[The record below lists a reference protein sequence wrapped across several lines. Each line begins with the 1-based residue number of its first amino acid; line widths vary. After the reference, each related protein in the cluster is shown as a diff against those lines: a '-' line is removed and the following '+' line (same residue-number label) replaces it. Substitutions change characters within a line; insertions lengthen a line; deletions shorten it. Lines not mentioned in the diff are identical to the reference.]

1 MINRIFT
8 LFKIARKLA
17 KSDAL
22 KILSKHYDIPF
33 IIKFLSGILSI
44 SFSKE
49 DDVNKSLND
58 KQQLC
63 KSIESMGPTFIKLG
77 QFLAT
82 RPDIIGEELSVQL
95 EKLQD
100 KLPAFENS
108 IAKKIIEKSL
118 GETTNRSITNLSE
131 PIAAASIAQ
140 VHKAQIDDS
149 GVIKDVAIKI
159 LRPNI
164 KKTFNDEIDAL
175 MLLAYFIENTLKKT
189 KRLRLVEVVYLLK
202 EITNHEMDLRFE
214 AAAANEYAE
223 NTKNDLGF
231 NVPKIYW
238 SFTSDEVLTL
248 DWIDGISIREKNL
261 MEKKNIQVNE
271 IASNIIQHFL
281 RQAVRDGF
289 FLFVLFGA
297 LLETA
302 GGGQYFLDL
311 AFAMVGKMRGGPAKA
326 AILGSGM
333 TGMISGSSVAN
344 TVTTGTFTIPI
355 MKKTGFSKEKAGAI
369 EVSSSVNGQIMPPV
383 MGAAAF
389 VMASFIGVTYF
400 EVVKHAFLP
409 AVISYI
415 ALFYISHLEALKL
428 NLKGMTEEDVPNLR
442 KTFLSGLH
450 FLIPIFV
457 LIYLLTYLRL
467 TASYSIFYA
476 TIALISVNFLNKI
489 YRSNENGGLTS
500 SLKLWFNQTVVGFQK
515 GAINMVAVG
524 IAIATAGVIVGSV
537 ASTGLSTNLIIVIE
551 SIAKDNVIIL
561 ILLTILLCLLL
572 GMGLPT
578 TANYVV
584 VASLMSM
591 VLVDVGNASGY
602 IFPLIAVH
610 LFVFYFGLMA
620 DVTPP
625 VGLAS
630 YAAAG
635 ISGGDPL
642 KTGIQ
647 AFWYSLRTGILPIVF
662 LFNHELLLMGIEN
675 LFHAIVVILTSL
687 TGILVFTSAT
697 QGWFFNKLRWYEIIV
712 FLLVSLSLLSPGFV
726 LNKFYPKYDFQDLRN
741 SNKLLFEPEKEIHI
755 KVTRYSEYGERY
767 KLFVIEKNIF
777 DKKFNLKDYG
787 IDIVEKNNQIMVD
800 NLKWNGAAKKAGFE
814 MDDVLNELKVE
825 NLDRPNKSLV
835 YPFAFILLI
844 VFGYLNYKRK

>member
-1 MINRIFT
+1 MNKNFDT
-8 LFKIARKLA
+8 PVKDKIQEDLSPTKKL
-17 KSDAL
+17 SGLHL
-22 KILSKHYDIPF
+22 KIVLAIAIAWSLFQLWYASPFPFWFNFGMFKGLPARAIHLGFALLLAFLIFPISRSKKISFFDTLIAIIGAFCCLYIYLYYDQ
-33 IIKFLSGILSI
+33 LVDRGGILLKI
-44 SFSKE
+44 DLIGFKFPLE
-49 DDVNKSLND
+49 LIIGIVGILI
-58 KQQLC
+58 LL
-63 KSIESMGPTFIKLG
+63 E
-77 QFLAT
+77 AT
-82 RPDIIGEELSVQL
+82 RRVIGIPLVIIAVLFLLFSYFGKYAPEIISHGGLSL
-95 EKLQD
+95 
-100 KLPAFENS
+100 
-108 IAKKIIEKSL
+108 
-118 GETTNRSITNLSE
+118 
-131 PIAAASIAQ
+131 
-140 VHKAQIDDS
+140 
-149 GVIKDVAIKI
+149 
-159 LRPNI
+159 
-164 KKTFNDEIDAL
+164 
-175 MLLAYFIENTLKKT
+175 
-189 KRLRLVEVVYLLK
+189 KRL
-202 EITNHEMDLRFE
+202 IGFHWFDQE
-214 AAAANEYAE
+214 AI
-223 NTKNDLGF
+223 F
-231 NVPKIYW
+231 
-238 SFTSDEVLTL
+238 
-248 DWIDGISIREKNL
+248 GIPIGVSVDFI
-261 MEKKNIQVNE
+261 
-271 IASNIIQHFL
+271 
-281 RQAVRDGF
+281 

-311 AFAMVGKMRGGPAKA
+311 AFAMVGKTRGGPAKA

-355 MKKTGFSKEKAGAI
+355 MKRTGFSKEKAGAI

-409 AVISYI
+409 AIISYI

-428 NLKGMTEEDVPNLR
+428 NLKGMNEEDVPNLK

-476 TIALISVNFLNKI
+476 TIALITVNFLNKI
-489 YRSNENGGLTS
+489 FTS
-500 SLKLWFNQTVVGFQK
+500 RQNDGIINSLKLWFNQTVVGFQK

-551 SIAKDNVIIL
+551 SLAKDNVIIL

-642 KTGIQ
+642 KTGVQ

-675 LFHAIVVILTSL
+675 FFHAIIVIITSL
-687 TGILVFTSAT
+687 TGILIFTSAT
-697 QGWFFNKLRWYEIIV
+697 QGWFFNKLRWYEILV
-712 FLLVSLSLLSPGFV
+712 FLFVSLSLLSPDFV
-726 LNKFYPKYDFQDLRN
+726 MNKFYPKYEFQDLKFA
-741 SNKLLFEPEKEIHI
+741 NKTTFEPEKEIHI

-767 KLFVIEKNIF
+767 KLFVIKRNEF
-777 DKKFNLKDYG
+777 DKKFNLEDYG
-787 IDIVEKNNQIMVD
+787 INLVEKNNQIIVD
-800 NLKWNGAAKKAGFE
+800 NLKWNGFAKKNGFE
-814 MDDVLNELKVE
+814 IDDVLSELKIE
-825 NLDRPNKSLV
+825 NLNRPDKSLV
-835 YPFAFILLI
+835 YPFAFITLLL
-844 VFGYLNYKRK
+844 FGYSNYKRK